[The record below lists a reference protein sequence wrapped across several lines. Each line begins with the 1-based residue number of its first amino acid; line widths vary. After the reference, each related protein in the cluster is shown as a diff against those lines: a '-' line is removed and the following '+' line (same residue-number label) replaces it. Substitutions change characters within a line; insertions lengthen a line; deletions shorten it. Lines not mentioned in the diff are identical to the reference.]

1 MPADHLERVRRGIES
16 YRRVSE
22 HLEQISDINRE
33 LLRRAKGPRRARKK
47 MEMRA
52 LEPGKRGLV
61 AGFLQP
67 YRRKIENNH
76 NLFLFK
82 GHFVALFM
90 VRCGS
95 KNYELFVAQR
105 HDWVNEHRTA

>member
-1 MPADHLERVRRGIES
+1 VRRGIES

-52 LEPGKRGLV
+52 LEPGKR

-76 NLFLFK
+76 NLFFLFIQNI
-82 GHFVALFM
+82 FM
-90 VRCGS
+90 VRLWLERAMS
-95 KNYELFVAQR
+95 YS
-105 HDWVNEHRTA
+105 